1 MDLHRTLAPGVVGL
15 LLSLAPAHAQ
25 NPERSDTVIRS
36 SVHEVLL
43 DVVVRHKNL
52 SLVKKLKA
60 SDFTVTEDGVPQTI
74 KTFRFV
80 GGREAQVIPET
91 PAIVGPAVRSAAPH
105 ANSLREPNF
114 VSIVFDEIGPD
125 SRKNALAAAADFIS
139 QEFQDNTYAAIF
151 GLNLRL
157 NALQGFT
164 NDRAVLQ
171 AAVQKAVSGNS
182 MELASA
188 SAGVLNQTTYSI
200 TGSSTGITL
209 TPGIDP
215 SQSPDLATSSS
226 AQSPLSESQQYMAQL
241 IGAQRNMVSY
251 QTGMRVLTALLRL
264 VQFESRLPGRKT
276 VLYLSEGLV
285 KPPDR
290 GDFMRTVIGAANRG
304 NVSFY
309 CIDVRGLTSA
319 TSNGTSRGLTQT
331 AGAISKTQSV
341 MSDSPSAGMRQA
353 SEFDVI
359 QDALSAETQLNMAD
373 LAESTGGFAVFN
385 TNDFKRNM
393 ARIMEDVRTHF
404 EISYVPASTIYD
416 GHFRQVKVT
425 VNDPKL
431 VVQTR
436 DGYFAMPDLGGA
448 SVLPFEL
455 AGLRALSGGARHDFD
470 FHASALRFR
479 PWRDGY
485 RYEMAFDL
493 EIAGLNPTADKT
505 SHKAR
510 IHATFLA
517 LIKDA
522 SGQIVNKVS
531 QEIDREVPED
541 KLDQFRR
548 GRIIFTSP
556 FEAVSGR
563 YTIEA
568 AVVDPEGAHASTK
581 RLALVVPKPGEPAL
595 SNISLVHKLD
605 PLDSPRDPGNPFEF
619 DGGKVLPEIA
629 QAANDQAATALFF
642 VVYPEVSG
650 GKPVAEKPSVTIV
663 MFRDGKEISRTTPDV
678 GAPDEVNSF
687 PIIESAKLP
696 PGDYVARV
704 TVEQGGRAS
713 REVTA
718 FRVNR

>member
-1 MDLHRTLAPGVVGL
+1 MVDRKTVTL
-15 LLSLAPAHAQ
+15 LLCSAFTAGQ
-25 NPERSDTVIRS
+25 TPETVIRS
-36 SVHEVLL
+36 NVHEVLL
-43 DVVVRHKNL
+43 DVVVRHQNL
-52 SLVKKLKA
+52 SLAKKLSA
-60 SDFTVTEDGVPQTI
+60 ADFTVTEDGVPQTI

-80 GGREAQVIPET
+80 GGREAQVLPEA
-91 PAIVGPAVRSAAPH
+91 PPVIGPAVQSAAPH

-125 SRKNALAAAADFIS
+125 SRKNALAAAADFLA
-139 QEFQDNTYAAIF
+139 QEFQDNTYAAVF

-171 AAVQKAVSGNS
+171 AAVRKAVTGNS
-182 MELASA
+182 MDLANA
-188 SAGVLNQTTYSI
+188 SAGVLNQTTFAI
-200 TGSSTGITL
+200 TGDRTGISL
-209 TPGIDP
+209 TPGIDFT
-215 SQSPDLATSSS
+215 QNADLSTSSA

-241 IGAQRNMVSY
+241 IGSQRDLVSY
-251 QTGMRVLTALLRL
+251 GTGMRVLTALLRL

-276 VLYLSEGLV
+276 VLYLSEGLS

-309 CIDVRGLTSA
+309 CIDVRGLTPA
-319 TSNGTSRGLTQT
+319 TSNGTAVGLSRT
-331 AGAISKTQSV
+331 AGSIAKTQSV
-341 MSDSPSAGMRQA
+341 MSDSPSAAMRQA
-353 SEFDVI
+353 QQFDVM
-359 QDALSAETQLNMAD
+359 QDALVAQTQLNMAD
-373 LAESTGGFAVFN
+373 LAENTGGFAVFN
-385 TNDFKRNM
+385 TNNFKGSM

-404 EISYVPASTIYD
+404 EISYVPASTVYD
-416 GHFRQVKVT
+416 GRFRQVKVT

-436 DGYFAMPDLGGA
+436 DGYFAMPELGGPA
-448 SVLPFEL
+448 VLPFEL
-455 AGLRALSGGARHDFD
+455 AGLQTLSGGARHDFD

-485 RYEMAFDL
+485 RYEMGFDL
-493 EIAGLNPTADKT
+493 DIASLTTSVDKT

-556 FEAVSGR
+556 FEAISGR

-568 AVVDPEGAHASTK
+568 AVVDPEGGRASTK
-581 RLALVVPKPGEPAL
+581 RLALVVPKPGEPAV
-595 SNISLVHKLD
+595 SSISLVHTLD
-605 PLDSPRDPGNPFEF
+605 PLNGARDPGNPFEF
-619 DGGKVLPEIA
+619 DGGKVLPELA
-629 QAANDQAATALFF
+629 QAANSQAPTALFF
-642 VVYPEVSG
+642 VVYPEAAAG
-650 GKPVAEKPSVTIV
+650 KPSVTIAIS
-663 MFRDGKEISRTTPDV
+663 RDGQEISRSTPEV
-678 GAPDEVNSF
+678 GSIDQMNSF
-687 PIIESAKLP
+687 PMIQSAKLP

-718 FRVNR
+718 FRVNP